1 MSALMG
7 QKASPFALHQAPGEL
22 VDVGAEFGSAP
33 IVILFFPLS
42 FSSVCSDEFCTIR
55 DDWNAWTNLDAK
67 VYGISV
73 DSPFV
78 TQKFRELENLPFPL
92 LSDFNREVA
101 TQFDALH
108 DDLFGL
114 KGVAKRSAFV
124 IDREG
129 TIVYAS
135 VSDDPGQ
142 MVDFDAIKS
151 AVESC

>member
-1 MSALMG
+1 MG

-55 DDWNAWTNLDAK
+55 DDWKAWTDLDAK

-151 AVESC
+151 AVGSC

>member
-1 MSALMG
+1 MG
-7 QKASPFALHQAPGEL
+7 QKATPFALHEAPGEL

-42 FSSVCSDEFCTIR
+42 FSSVCTDEFCTIR
-55 DDWNAWTNLDAK
+55 DDWKVWSDLNAK

-78 TQKFRELENLPFPL
+78 TQKFRELEKLPFPL

-135 VSDDPGQ
+135 VSDDPGV
-142 MVDFDAIKS
+142 MVDFDAIK
-151 AVESC
+151 AAIESC

>member
-1 MSALMG
+1 MG
-7 QKASPFALHQAPGEL
+7 QKASPFALHEAPNQL

-55 DDWNAWTNLDAK
+55 DDWKAWTDLNAK

-108 DDLFGL
+108 EDLFGL

-135 VSDDPGQ
+135 VSEDPGV
-142 MVDFDAIKS
+142 MVDFDAIKA

>member
-1 MSALMG
+1 MG

-42 FSSVCSDEFCTIR
+42 FSSVCTDEFCTIR
-55 DDWNAWTNLDAK
+55 DDWNAWTDLDAK

-151 AVESC
+151 AVGSC